1 MARFEGLE
9 DVQHAHQELMD
20 AGLTR
25 EELTRHYAAEV
36 DLGKSTVSFR
46 RRKECWAVRSSVGLP
61 YETAQELNRKWGKR
75 IRVRGSGWNTPL
87 QEGEAVLLW
96 EVDDAEALRVLIRT
110 LRDHFLVSVSAS

>member
-1 MARFEGLE
+1 MARFKELE

-25 EELTRHYAAEV
+25 EELTKHYAAEV
-36 DLGKSTVSFR
+36 ELGKCTISFR
-46 RRKECWAVRSSVGLP
+46 RREECWAVRSSVGLP
-61 YETAQELNRKWGKR
+61 YEAAQELNREWGKR

-96 EVDDAEALRVLIRT
+96 EVDDAEALQVLIGA
-110 LRDHFLVSVSAS
+110 LRDHFRVSVSAS

>member
-1 MARFEGLE
+1 MARFKELE

-36 DLGKSTVSFR
+36 DLSKSTVSFR

-96 EVDDAEALRVLIRT
+96 EVDDAEALQVLIGA
-110 LRDHFLVSVSAS
+110 LRDHFRVSVSTS